1 MKAPTPEDI
10 TRLEKAAWDA
20 HVDQV
25 LVWERDRHTAL
36 RAQLAALVQ
45 AMRTNCAGARSD
57 WKSPVFW
64 ADRLAALL
72 QEMP

>member
-1 MKAPTPEDI
+1 MTPTPDDI
-10 TRLEKAAWDA
+10 NRLEKAAWDA

-36 RAQLAALVQ
+36 RTALAALERE
-45 AMRTNCAGARSD
+45 MRAWSDPEWSARAATR
-57 WKSPVFW
+57 KW

-72 QEMP
+72 EETP